1 MSALLIAEAAGLS
14 DAKWCICYQSRVGPL
29 KWIEPSLEQELKRA
43 AKDGTAVVVLP
54 VAFVSE
60 HSETLVELDIEY
72 KDVAERLGIK
82 EYHRVPA
89 IGTHP
94 IFIEGLK
101 EIAVSAFKQQK
112 DLRSFKELRFCPS
125 KFEKCPSRF

>member
-1 MSALLIAEAAGLS
+1 M
-14 DAKWCICYQSRVGPL
+14 
-29 KWIEPSLEQELKRA
+29 EQELKRA
-43 AKDGTAVVVLP
+43 AKDCVAVVVFP

-89 IGTHP
+89 VGTHP
-94 IFIEGLK
+94 LFIEGLK
-101 EIAVSAFKQQK
+101 EIAVLAFEQQEELK
-112 DLRSFKELRFCPS
+112 SFKELRCCPS
-125 KFEKCPSRF
+125 KYDKCPSRL